1 MATIGF
7 AKIDGG
13 PEEAL
18 DFILKELKERG
29 FEIEFYRHHWAG
41 DMPFGLVIAETN
53 KGKVAIRWYLGN
65 GFSFKLEEVSEDAF
79 EDFIDETLD
88 YIGGD

>member
-1 MATIGF
+1 MPTIGF
-7 AKIDGG
+7 AKIEGG
-13 PEEAL
+13 PGEAL
-18 DFILKELKERG
+18 KFVLKKLREEG
-29 FEIEFYRHHWAG
+29 YEVTFYRHHWAG

-53 KGKVAIRWYLGN
+53 KGKVAVRWYLGRE
-65 GFSFKLEEVSEDAF
+65 FTFKLEEVSEEAF